1 MAVSRTERV
10 IGTSRSACVVGVGSG
25 AAAAS
30 HTSING
36 AKTEAAPPHLLGVR
50 MTEIRRNNDGEI
62 EPCRDDPNSGSTCPA
77 ATPSQTLDLQ
87 LIHLCDTNDTIMN

>member
-1 MAVSRTERV
+1 M
-10 IGTSRSACVVGVGSG
+10 VGDVSG

-30 HTSING
+30 HTSISG
-36 AKTEAAPPHLLGVR
+36 ARTEAAPPRLLGDR
-50 MTEIRRNNDGEI
+50 MTETRRNNDGEI
-62 EPCRDDPNSGSTCPA
+62 ETLRRDPSSPATCPA